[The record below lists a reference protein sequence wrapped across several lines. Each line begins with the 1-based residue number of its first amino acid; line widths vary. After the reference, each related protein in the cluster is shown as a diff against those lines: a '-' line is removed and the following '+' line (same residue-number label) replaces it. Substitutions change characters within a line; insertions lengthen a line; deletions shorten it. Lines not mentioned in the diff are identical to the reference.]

1 MSLISDLIS
10 KQVNSAAGGIEIPS
24 DIKSQ
29 VLGGLGDSILGS
41 LTQTAAK
48 QGGTDMISDLLTG
61 KTSAANSPITA
72 LAGNLFSTNILSKL
86 NLGGGLAKSLT
97 GLIPNILGGLR
108 GFIKDQDGDGD
119 VDLKDIMLSI
129 TGGGNSNGGGLGSII
144 GAAKGILGGIL
155 GGDKK

>member
-10 KQVNSAAGGIEIPS
+10 KQVNTGIEIPS
-24 DIKSQ
+24 DIKNK
-29 VLGGLGDSILGS
+29 VLGGLGESILGS

-48 QGGTDMISDLLTG
+48 QGGTDLITDLLTG
-61 KTSAANSPITA
+61 KTSAASSPITA

-119 VDLKDIMLSI
+119 IDLKDIMLSI

-144 GAAKGILGGIL
+144 GAATSILGGL
-155 GGDKK
+155 VGGNKK

>member
-10 KQVNSAAGGIEIPS
+10 KQVNSLSGGIEIPAN
-24 DIKSQ
+24 IKNQ
-29 VLGGLGDSILGS
+29 VLGGLGESILGS

-61 KTSAANSPITA
+61 TTSAANSPITA
-72 LAGNLFSTNILSKL
+72 LAGNLFSNNVLKNL
-86 NLGGGLAKSLT
+86 NLGSGLIKSLT
-97 GLIPNILGGLR
+97 GLIPSVLGSLK

-119 VDLKDIMLSI
+119 IDLKDIMLSI
-129 TGGGNSNGGGLGSII
+129 TGGGNGGGLGSIL

-155 GGDKK
+155 GGNKN

>member
-10 KQVNSAAGGIEIPS
+10 KQVSSATGGIEIPS

-48 QGGTDMISDLLTG
+48 QGGTDLISDLLTG

-72 LAGNLFSTNILSKL
+72 LAGSLFSTNILSKL

-97 GLIPNILGGLR
+97 GLIPNVLGGLKN
-108 GFIKDQDGDGD
+108 FIKDQDGDGD
-119 VDLKDIMLSI
+119 IDLKDIMLSI
-129 TGGGNSNGGGLGSII
+129 TGGGNSSGGGLGSII
-144 GAAKGILGGIL
+144 GAATSILGGL
-155 GGDKK
+155 MGDKK